1 MDVYLG
7 QGNIGND
14 GRAPRLWTG
23 QGNSDLPEGNPDICI
38 APHHRSNPFRRN
50 GLINTSWHNKIPPT
64 SLLLYH
70 SINIGISISSA
81 FIREATIK

>member
-23 QGNSDLPEGNPDICI
+23 QGNSNLPEGNPDVCI
-38 APHHRSNPFRRN
+38 AS
-50 GLINTSWHNKIPPT
+50 
-64 SLLLYH
+64 SLFHLKFM
-70 SINIGISISSA
+70 SRGGND
-81 FIREATIK
+81 